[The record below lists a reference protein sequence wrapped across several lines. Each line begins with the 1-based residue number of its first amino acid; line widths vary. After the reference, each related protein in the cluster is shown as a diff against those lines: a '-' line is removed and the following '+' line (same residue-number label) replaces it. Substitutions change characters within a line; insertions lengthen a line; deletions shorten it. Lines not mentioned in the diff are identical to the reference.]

1 MAHTVKAVADL
12 AGISIR
18 TLHHYDE
25 IGLLK
30 PAEVSAAGYRL
41 YSQQD
46 LERLQQVL
54 FFREL
59 GLSLHEIQAI
69 LDSPGFDRKQAL
81 LDHRKLLQERQRR
94 LERLIRSVDQT
105 LEAMK
110 RGTTMD
116 EKAMFDGF
124 DPSQYEEE
132 ARQRWG
138 HSKEFQQSVERTKRY
153 TKGDWEG
160 IQQEIGQISQG
171 IAALMERSPEDPEVQ
186 GWVGKWHQVINDRFY
201 ACSSEVFRGL
211 ADLYVQDER
220 FTAVFE
226 KTRPGMAEFM
236 RQAMHAYCDKLESK

>member
-30 PAEVSAAGYRL
+30 PAELSAAGYRL